1 MIWRR
6 RQSLMD
12 IDLDNSFLQTNVLWV
27 PKSLNTF
34 FWNFFP
40 ALHIQQRL
48 SSVSVAMFFN
58 SIACGYFTK
67 DERHKKRM
75 VIDYSQTVNRFTH
88 LDAYPL
94 PRIDEQI
101 NEIAKTK
108 YYSTVDLKSAYYQ
121 VPLAK
126 EDENLQLSKLTEN
139 FISIAECLS
148 E

>member
-1 MIWRR
+1 
-6 RQSLMD
+6 
-12 IDLDNSFLQTNVLWV
+12 
-27 PKSLNTF
+27 
-34 FWNFFP
+34 
-40 ALHIQQRL
+40 
-48 SSVSVAMFFN
+48 
-58 SIACGYFTK
+58 
-67 DERHKKRM
+67 M

-121 VPLAK
+121 VSLAK
-126 EDENLQLSKLTEN
+126 EDENLQLSKLMEN